1 MVGLKRV
8 AHWLLVAVTM
18 LVAASCRDD
27 ASSDARTTKLTHANP
42 GAHGSQAPSI
52 PVAPP
57 PTSRTLGRTREVYV
71 AELGTSLSVF
81 PTVFAPHRTNQP
93 FRQFLVSQDLAWAK
107 HVLDIGTG
115 SGVLSFLVLRRG
127 AGRVVAT
134 DVNDVAIQ
142 NASHNAERLGYEGKF
157 EARLVPL
164 DRPDAFSMI
173 GPLERFDLILS
184 NPPWFNGFPRSMKD
198 RAIYDE
204 GYSLLRS
211 ILAGLPT
218 HLKHAGKA
226 WLEYS
231 SDEAREVIVREAP
244 RYGLTQRILRDQGP
258 YAIIELRLRPK

>member
-1 MVGLKRV
+1 MKRLT
-8 AHWLLVAVTM
+8 HSLLVAITM

-27 ASSDARTTKLTHANP
+27 ASGDARPARPAPARSST
-42 GAHGSQAPSI
+42 HGSNAPAIPQASG
-52 PVAPP
+52 
-57 PTSRTLGRTREVYV
+57 TLGRTRDVYV
-71 AELGTSLSVF
+71 AELGTSLSVS
-81 PTVFAPHRTNQP
+81 PTVFAPHRMNQP

-107 HVLDIGTG
+107 DVLDIGTG
-115 SGVLSFLVLRRG
+115 SGVLGLLVLRRG
-127 AGRVVAT
+127 AGRVVGT

-142 NASHNAERLGYEGKF
+142 NASLNAERLGYEGKF

-164 DRPDAFSMI
+164 DRPDAFSVI

-218 HLKHAGKA
+218 HLKHGGKA

-231 SDEAREVIVREAP
+231 SYDAREVIVREAP
-244 RYGLTQRILRDQGP
+244 RHGLSHRILREQGP
-258 YAIIELRLRPK
+258 YAIIEVRLRPD